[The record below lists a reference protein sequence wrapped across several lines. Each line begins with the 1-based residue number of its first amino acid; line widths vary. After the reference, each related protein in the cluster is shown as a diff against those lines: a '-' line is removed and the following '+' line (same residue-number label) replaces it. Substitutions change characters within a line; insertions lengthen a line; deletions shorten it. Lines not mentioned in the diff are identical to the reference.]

1 MARYHLDIRDD
12 AGTVLDEEGAVFE
25 SLDDAVREAKKA
37 LHEMAADEGGTGNS
51 AVAIDI
57 RDATGSL
64 MTVMASTSVVP
75 NLRPNRD

>member
-1 MARYHLDIRDD
+1 MPRYHLDIRDD
-12 AGTVLDEEGAVFE
+12 SGTVPDEEGMIFDT
-25 SLDDAVREAKKA
+25 LDDAVREAQKA
-37 LHEMAADEGGTGNS
+37 LHEMAADEPGTGNS

-75 NLRPNRD
+75 NLRPH